1 MILFP
6 FSIKNTIFLLFLSF
20 CMFQSLHAQ
29 KLSVES
35 SKVIGI
41 YREKRFSHK
50 NNIQFE
56 VLGHAGLYALKY
68 ERVLLNGS
76 LLKSTLEAGIAF
88 YPPVIDMPNFLTPIT
103 LNEIFSFGK
112 HHAEIGLGC
121 VLAFD
126 VFNPADGE
134 ADLRE
139 FNVLYT
145 GRIGY
150 RFQKPKGK
158 YLLRVGFTPIFYLPF
173 SADDKLLWGG
183 ISFGYCF

>member
-6 FSIKNTIFLLFLSF
+6 FFKKNSAILLFLSF
-20 CMFQSLHAQ
+20 CLFQSLQAQ

-35 SKVIGI
+35 SKLIGI
-41 YREKRFSHK
+41 YRDKRFSYK

-56 VLGHAGLYALKY
+56 VLGQGGLYSFNY
-68 ERVLLNGS
+68 ERVLLNGT
-76 LLKSTLEAGIAF
+76 LLKSTLDAGIAF
-88 YPPVIDMPNFLTPIT
+88 YPPVLDMPNFLTPIT
-103 LNEIFSFGK
+103 LNEIVSLGK

-126 VFNPADGE
+126 VFNPAEGE

-139 FNVLYT
+139 FNLLYT

-158 YLLRVGFTPIFYLPF
+158 YLLRLGFTPVFYLPF
-173 SADDKLLWGG
+173 SDDDKLPWGG

>member
-1 MILFP
+1 MILFR
-6 FSIKNTIFLLFLSF
+6 FSIKNTALLLFLGF

-35 SKVIGI
+35 AKVIGI
-41 YREKRFSHK
+41 YKEKRFSHK
-50 NNIQFE
+50 NNIQLE
-56 VLGHAGLYALKY
+56 ALGQGGLYSFNY
-68 ERVLLNGS
+68 ELILLNGS
-76 LLKSTLEAGIAF
+76 LLKSALDAGIAF

-103 LNEIFSFGK
+103 LNEIVSFGK

-126 VFNPADGE
+126 VFNPAEGE

-145 GRIGY
+145 CRIGY

-173 SADDKLLWGG
+173 SADDKLPWGG